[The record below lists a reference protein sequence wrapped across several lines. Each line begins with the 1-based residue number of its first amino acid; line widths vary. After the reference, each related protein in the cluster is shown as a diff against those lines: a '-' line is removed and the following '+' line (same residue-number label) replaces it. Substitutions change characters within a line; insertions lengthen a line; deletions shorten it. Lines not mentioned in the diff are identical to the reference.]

1 MAGLIEHLESY
12 LGTIAG
18 GSRGDDTTPAGVQVA
33 FFGPDV
39 PFAGVTTVVTVGLW
53 RRHLTVAG
61 AGAVHQELMMH
72 VPNDDYPA
80 RAAGLL
86 FQVAGELVRRQAGLR
101 HGQVIGPA
109 GPVFPGSRMTA
120 LVATNPGYLPES
132 FAVCRTESVP
142 IVLTYLLPLT
152 GGEAGV
158 VRERGLPA
166 LERLFV
172 AEDPD
177 LTDPGRPEV
186 RLTAG

>member
-1 MAGLIEHLESY
+1 MADLIAHLESY

-18 GSRGDDTTPAGVQVA
+18 GSQGDDTTPSGVQVA
-33 FFGPDV
+33 FFGPDA

-61 AGAVHQELMMH
+61 DRALHQELLMH

-86 FQVAGELVRRQAGLR
+86 FQVAGELVRRGAGLR
-101 HGQVIGPA
+101 HGQVLGPA
-109 GPVFPGSRMTA
+109 GPVFPGSAMTA

-132 FAVCRTESVP
+132 FAVNRTDSVA
-142 IVLTYLLPLT
+142 IVLTLLLPIT
-152 GGEAGV
+152 TGEAAV

-166 LERLFV
+166 LEGLFV
-172 AEDPD
+172 AEDLD
-177 LTDPGRPEV
+177 LTDPGRADVAP
-186 RLTAG
+186 G